1 MLSRL
6 VAVLVA
12 VTLISASVASGVVHA
27 QTGPP
32 VVPDHLRAYAIDPPG
47 QEGNVTTEEFV
58 SGDYGPHYQD
68 QLEMYAGLIDDD
80 DVTEEDL
87 ATHFHSMQFGPGEE
101 FDDPYS
107 PRDGVT
113 VYRDTT
119 HGIPHIYADS
129 IENASF
135 ALGYV
140 TAEDRMFEM
149 DAFRHAARGKL
160 AEFAGPGEDDA
171 NLKMDIETR
180 REGYT
185 EAEVQEMFDQF
196 DEKFGELGL
205 TVQAGLQ
212 AYADGVNARIA
223 EIQEDP
229 SLCDVAYQATGN
241 ACPLSDP
248 EEWTVTDT
256 LFLVVLQLRVF
267 GETAG
272 GELQNAGFYAHLK
285 EKLGNKL
292 GPAVYDDL
300 MRVNDP
306 KSPTSIEKTEA
317 LFPSQDLGEVDPG
330 SFAIPDKAEAE
341 AEEQQQRQQQRQAVL
356 RSLGFPT
363 GQMSNALLV
372 SGAESTTGNP
382 LQIGAPQVGYATPG
396 FFMEIDV
403 HSPGV
408 DFRGPAVPGASA
420 LIPLGRGADY
430 AWSLTTGYSDAVDT
444 RVELLCDPAG
454 GEPTADSNGYMF
466 HGECVE
472 MESREETFVV
482 NPTAT
487 SPEPPRE
494 ETHTFYRTVH
504 GPVFE
509 RGKVDGAPVAFVKER
524 FFWKRELDSV
534 PQFYRWNAEVDSIED
549 FAAAA
554 EDFTMS
560 FNSFYA
566 DSEDIGYFHVGFYPQ
581 RPQGVHPSL
590 PTWGT
595 GDWEWQGRV
604 PFEQHPKV
612 INPASGWVANWN
624 NKPSAGWDNYDG
636 AKWGRINR
644 VALLR
649 GQMRGLLADD
659 GKAELSDLVDVI
671 RVAATQ
677 DTRGVYLAPKM
688 IKFIEAARGVD
699 KDLKD
704 GLAVVKEWVAAGAH
718 RTNKDRD
725 DNMDNGPALAL
736 FDAWYNQLVHKV
748 FDDELGPEG
757 FDLIGAPITDY
768 EPSQGSSWW
777 FDFSSY
783 LKNLFKRKT
792 REAYVRN
799 YCDDMTTTDKKETCA
814 DQVVLALRDAFDR
827 VKADQGPVIADWTK
841 PAENIVFQE
850 FGAGSVSPIPW
861 QNRGTH
867 NHVVEILGDA
877 TP

>member
-1 MLSRL
+1 MRSRL
-6 VAVLVA
+6 IAVVVSVL
-12 VTLISASVASGVVHA
+12 LLSASLASGVVNA

-32 VVPDHLRAYAIDPPG
+32 VVPDQLRAFAIDPPG
-47 QEGNVTTEEFV
+47 QEGNVTTDEFIT
-58 SGDYGPHYQD
+58 GDYGPHYQD

-80 DVTEEDL
+80 DVTEDDL
-87 ATHFHSMQFGPGEE
+87 LTHFHSMQFGPGTEYE
-101 FDDPYS
+101 DPYS
-107 PRDGVT
+107 PREGVT
-113 VYRDTT
+113 VYRDTF
-119 HGIPHIYADS
+119 GVPHIYADS

-149 DAFRHAARGKL
+149 DAFRHAARGTL
-160 AEFAGPGEDDA
+160 AEFAGPGTDDA
-171 NLKMDIETR
+171 NLKMDIDTR

-185 EAEVQEMFDQF
+185 EAEVQQMYDDFD
-196 DEKFGELGL
+196 DKFGELGV
-205 TVQAGLQ
+205 TVQNGLT

-223 EIQEDP
+223 EIREDP
-229 SLCDVAYQATGN
+229 SQCDVAYQATGN
-241 ACPLSDP
+241 VCPAEDP
-248 EEWTVTDT
+248 EDWTVLDT

-272 GELQNAGFYAHLK
+272 GELQNAGFYAHLT

-292 GPAVYDDL
+292 GPKVYNDL
-300 MRVNDP
+300 MRINDP
-306 KSPTSIEKTEA
+306 KSPTSIERSEA
-317 LFPSQDLGEVDPG
+317 IFPSQDLGEVDPA
-330 SFAIPDKAEAE
+330 SFAIPDKAEAA
-341 AEEQQQRQQQRQAVL
+341 AEEEEQRQQRRMEVL
-356 RSLGFPT
+356 GSLGFPT
-363 GQMSNALLV
+363 GPTSNALLV
-372 SGAESTTGNP
+372 GAEESVTGNP
-382 LQIGAPQVGYATPG
+382 LQIGAPQVGYAVPS
-396 FFMEIDV
+396 FFMEVDV

-454 GEPTADSNGYMF
+454 GEPTVESTGYVF
-466 HGECVE
+466 NDACVE
-472 MESREETFVV
+472 MESREETFNV

-487 SPEPPRE
+487 DPGPPSS

-509 RGKVDGAPVAFVKER
+509 RGKVDGKPVAFVKER
-524 FFWKRELDSV
+524 FFWKREVDSV

-595 GDWEWQGRV
+595 GDWEWQGRL
-604 PFEQHPKV
+604 PFDQHPKV

-624 NKPSAGWDNYDG
+624 NKPSVGWDNYDG

-644 VALLR
+644 VGLLK
-649 GQMRGLLADD
+649 GKMRALLADE
-659 GKAELSDLVDVI
+659 GKAQLTDLVDVI
-671 RVAATQ
+671 RAAATQ

-688 IKFIEAARGVD
+688 IKFIKAADGVE
-699 KDLKD
+699 KELKD
-704 GLAVVKEWVAAGAH
+704 GVAVVDEWVKAGAN

-736 FDAWYNQLVHKV
+736 FDAWYETLVHKV

-757 FDLIGAPITDY
+757 LDLIGAPITDY
-768 EPSQGSSWW
+768 SPEQGSSWW
-777 FDFSSY
+777 FDFSTY

-792 REAYVRN
+792 RNAYARN
-799 YCDDMTTTDKKETCA
+799 YCDDMTTGKVETCA
-814 DQVVLALRDAFDR
+814 LQALRALEDAYNL
-827 VKADQGPVIADWTK
+827 VKADQGPVMADWTK

-850 FGAGSVSPIPW
+850 FGAGSVDPIPW

-867 NHVVEILGDA
+867 NHVVEVLGDA
-877 TP
+877 SP